1 MTGGWIESYPE
12 DVKSI
17 LPMAMTLETTVKT
30 QAHEYDFHERV

>member
-17 LPMAMTLETTVKT
+17 LPMAMTLETTVKNT
-30 QAHEYDFHERV
+30 ST